1 MFHSLISSMTEKP
14 PLPNQQI
21 KSSADRENWETE
33 FHRNYIAPQ
42 TRNITETATNYRMKL
57 NKALAKNQKN
67 IRIEGEINQTLIMD
81 KQYHLPTLWRLIGLV
96 NFDSFRAYF
105 MSDLARNKNNY

>member
-1 MFHSLISSMTEKP
+1 MTEKP

-42 TRNITETATNYRMKL
+42 IRNITETAANYLMKL
-57 NKALAKNQKN
+57 NAALAKNQRN
-67 IRIEGEINQTLIMD
+67 NVIEGEINQTLIMD
-81 KQYHLPTLWRLIGLV
+81 KQYLVLLRLL
-96 NFDSFRAYF
+96 NFSDYMQEFRHPNQN
-105 MSDLARNKNNY
+105 L